1 MELEFWGVRGTFPLT
16 GKPASAFGGNTPCA
30 AVTSRQGDILI
41 VDAGTGIHALG
52 NKLAAEHEAA
62 PLRLSLLLTHFHLD
76 HVQGLPFFGPL
87 FLPNTEIS
95 FYSAADP
102 EETRAHLER
111 LMGHPF
117 FPMPFEQTPAK
128 KTFKKA
134 GAESIMIGAIRVS
147 ACPLNH
153 PQGSVAYRLE
163 EENTAVV
170 FATDTEPATG
180 SLDERLAGFAE
191 EASCLVYDAMFTPE
205 EYVAGKQGWGH
216 STWLDGTKLAKA
228 SGSSRLLLSH
238 FNYEHSDRVIRG
250 FERLSQRVFP
260 DSECARE
267 GLRLR
272 LAQTHLRT

>member
-1 MELEFWGVRGTFPLT
+1 MELEFWGVRGTFPLA
-16 GKPASAFGGNTPCA
+16 GKSASAFGGNTSCA
-30 AVTSRQGDILI
+30 AVMSSQGDILI

-52 NKLAAEHEAA
+52 NRLAAEHERA

-95 FYSAADP
+95 IFSAADP
-102 EETRAHLER
+102 QETQEHLKR

-128 KTFKKA
+128 KTFKKI
-134 GAESIMIGAIRVS
+134 GAERVMIGAIRVS

-170 FATDTEPATG
+170 FATDTEPVAG
-180 SLDERLAGFAE
+180 SLDERLAGFAK
-191 EASCLVYDAMFTPE
+191 EASCLIYDAMFTPE

-228 SGSSRLLLSH
+228 SGSSRLFLSH
-238 FNYEHSDRVIRG
+238 FSYEHSDRVIRR

-260 DSECARE
+260 GSECARE
-267 GLRLR
+267 GLRLK
-272 LAQTHLRT
+272 LT